1 MCTFVAKTNSEN
13 NPNQRYLQLGL
24 ASPELITFVWEMYT
38 YNIWTMYTALP
49 VLVVEETDRHPW
61 HQGLGLSNIHH

>member
-24 ASPELITFVWEMYT
+24 ASPELITFVWDSPFFT
-38 YNIWTMYTALP
+38 KKNPKNRLA
-49 VLVVEETDRHPW
+49 
-61 HQGLGLSNIHH
+61 GLSKFFQCTSTSLFSGGTF

>member
-24 ASPELITFVWEMYT
+24 ASPELITFVWDSPFFT
-38 YNIWTMYTALP
+38 K
-49 VLVVEETDRHPW
+49 
-61 HQGLGLSNIHH
+61 